1 VSTTVISMIAV
12 AVLIVV
18 TAVLFTLALCSISA
32 KADRISDEMYRR
44 YYNENP
50 QQPLYDNTTTTTQ
63 GADPDE

>member
-1 VSTTVISMIAV
+1 MSTTAISMIAV

-18 TAVLFTLALCSISA
+18 TTVLFTLALCSISA

-50 QQPLYDNTTTTTQ
+50 QHPLYDNTTTTTQ